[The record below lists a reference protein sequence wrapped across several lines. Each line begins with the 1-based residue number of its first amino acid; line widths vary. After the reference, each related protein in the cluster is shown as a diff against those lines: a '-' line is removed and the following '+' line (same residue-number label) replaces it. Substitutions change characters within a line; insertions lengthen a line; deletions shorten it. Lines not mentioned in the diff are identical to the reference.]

1 MDDELDNTDSGIQ
14 PDAPGDLQRL
24 EQLIA
29 SDEAADAAKAQDD
42 TGRDSQGR
50 FLKQGASASGG
61 SASQAQR
68 AGERLTPEVL
78 KATPAKGR
86 DANGNEVQPT
96 KETPKPSAEA
106 DKAKAGDATQQQ
118 QQPDDKAGADP
129 DAGKSKFQK
138 ENDRKEKTW
147 EGLNKRKELADARE
161 AEIELRAKTL
171 EQREQALR
179 RVPKRNGFTAD
190 DFEAKAPTFDRLAAH
205 YEQTGDFAKADE
217 NRMFAEEA
225 RKTAAELRKQMPG
238 GQRTTEQT
246 WALLKADLP
255 EALNTANPL
264 NQELRTL
271 IQQRPDLLA
280 DEAGPFRVAVLAGRK
295 LVAGLE
301 TQLNA
306 SKAEAGKVPGLQ
318 AEVDRLS
325 ARVAELEGMTSPGGE
340 GGGGAANRGSGRAKS
355 PAEMSTAEL
364 EASIERDLAS
374 AY

>member
-1 MDDELDNTDSGIQ
+1 MDDELNNIDSGIQ
-14 PDAPGDLQRL
+14 PDATGDLQRL

-29 SDEAADAAKAQDD
+29 GDEAADAAKAQDD
-42 TGRDSQGR
+42 SGRDSQGR
-50 FLKQGASASGG
+50 FTRNNASAKD
-61 SASQAQR
+61 AQR

-78 KATPAKGR
+78 KASPADGARAKGS
-86 DANGNEVQPT
+86 EVQPT
-96 KETPKPSAEA
+96 KETSKQQHTDSN
-106 DKAKAGDATQQQ
+106 QQQ
-118 QQPDDKAGADP
+118 AQTGKGEEGKVGEPDP

-147 EGLNKRKELADARE
+147 EGLNKRKEVADARE

-179 RVPKRNGFTAD
+179 RVPKRNGFTAEQ
-190 DFEAKAPTFDRLAAH
+190 FEAGVQKFEGLAAH
-205 YEQTGDFAKADE
+205 YEQAGDFAKADE
-217 NRMFAEEA
+217 QRQLAENA
-225 RKTAAELRKQMPG
+225 RTAAAELRKLSPSAG
-238 GQRTTEQT
+238 SRTTEQT

-325 ARVAELEGMTSPGGE
+325 ARVKELEGMTSPGGA

-355 PAEMSTAEL
+355 PSEMSTAEL
-364 EASIERDLAS
+364 EASIERDLAA